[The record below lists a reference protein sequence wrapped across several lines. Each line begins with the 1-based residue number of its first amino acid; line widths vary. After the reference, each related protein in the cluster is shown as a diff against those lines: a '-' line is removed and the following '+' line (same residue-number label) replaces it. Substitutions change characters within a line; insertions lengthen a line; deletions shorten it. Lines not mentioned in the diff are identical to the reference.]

1 MVIFLQE
8 IVMQLFLWILRLID
22 GTMEIFSAIAGIT
35 DVTYQ
40 GQRVNIIEH
49 LAAQTQ
55 VGTIFWCV
63 FILAV
68 GLTAIFT
75 IVAIIKNMIANN
87 RNLSSIVGKFF
98 LALLG
103 TMAMLAV
110 VVLGILISNSVLVL
124 VSRIFQIENTTKLSN
139 SLFNAC
145 VGEGW
150 INGYSISEVD
160 VSTLTVRDIMGEYNT
175 AFLGIWPVSWQNDAM
190 IAPDKFL
197 YLPSLVASIG
207 VMIALLIAILN
218 LAKRVYEIIFLY
230 IVMPVSM
237 STLPL
242 DDGAKFKAWRETFIT
257 KIILAYGSVFSVNI
271 FILLLPIITKMH
283 IDGISGFGNGMFLI
297 FMIIGGA
304 MMIPAGQ
311 HLFAR
316 LFGQADDLHAG
327 GGFLRSAFYGGRI
340 ASALTIGAATKL
352 IRGVSHMVHHHGKG
366 KDNSKK
372 TGERGSDG
380 SEKYSEDKGSSSEQ
394 SEGESK

>member
-8 IVMQLFLWILRLID
+8 IVMQLFLWMLHLID

-40 GQRVNIIEH
+40 GQKVNIIEH
-49 LAAQTQ
+49 LAAQTS

-75 IVAIIKNMIANN
+75 IAAIVKNMIANN

-124 VSRIFQIENTTKLSN
+124 ISNIFRIENTTKLSN
-139 SLFNAC
+139 ALFNAC
-145 VGEGW
+145 VGDGW
-150 INGYSISEVD
+150 INGYSIAEVD
-160 VSTLTVRDIMGEYNT
+160 VSTLTVREIMGDYST
-175 AFLGIWPVSWQNDAM
+175 ALLGIWPVDWQNTGM
-190 IAPDKFL
+190 INPDKFL
-197 YLPSLVASIG
+197 YVPSLVASIG
-207 VMIALLIAILN
+207 VMLALLIAILN

-230 IVMPVSM
+230 IIMPISM

-242 DDGAKFKAWRETFIT
+242 DDGAKFKTWRETFIS
-257 KIILAYGSVFSVNI
+257 KIVLAYGSVFSVNI
-271 FILLLPIITKMH
+271 FILLLPVITKMR

-304 MMIPAGQ
+304 MMIPVGQ
-311 HLFAR
+311 EIFTR
-316 LFGQADDLHAG
+316 LFGNANDMHAG

-340 ASALTIGAATKL
+340 MSALTIGTATRF
-352 IRGVSHMVHHHGKG
+352 IRGVSHITHHNKG
-366 KDNSKK
+366 KNNTQKKENS
-372 TGERGSDG
+372 GSDG
-380 SEKYSEDKGSSSEQ
+380 SEKYSEDKGSSTEQ
-394 SEGESK
+394 KEGEST

>member
-8 IVMQLFLWILRLID
+8 ITMQLFLWMLRLID

-49 LAAQTQ
+49 LAAQTS

-63 FILAV
+63 FILSV

-75 IVAIIKNMIANN
+75 IAAVIKNMIANN

-124 VSRIFQIENTTKLSN
+124 ISRIFQIENSTKLSTA
-139 SLFNAC
+139 LFNAC
-145 VGEGW
+145 VGDGW
-150 INGYSISEVD
+150 INGYSIAEVD
-160 VSTLTVRDIMGEYNT
+160 VSSLTVREIMGDYST
-175 AFLGIWPVSWQNDAM
+175 ALLGIWPVDWQNTGM
-190 IAPDKFL
+190 INPDKFL
-197 YLPSLVASIG
+197 YFPSLVASIG
-207 VMIALLIAILN
+207 VMIALLIAVLN
-218 LAKRVYEIIFLY
+218 LAKRVYEILFLY
-230 IVMPVSM
+230 IIMPVSM

-242 DDGAKFKAWRETFIT
+242 DDGGKFKAWRESFIS
-257 KIILAYGSVFSVNI
+257 KIVLAYGSVFSVNI
-271 FILLLPIITKMH
+271 FILLLPIITKMR
-283 IDGISGFGNGMFLI
+283 IDGISGFGNNMFLI

-311 HLFAR
+311 EIFTR
-316 LFGQADDLHAG
+316 LFGNANDMHAG
-327 GGFLRSAFYGGRI
+327 GGFLRSAFYGSRI
-340 ASALTIGAATKL
+340 MSGLTLGTATRL
-352 IRGVSHMVHHHGKG
+352 IRGASHLSHHHRNRGNNK
-366 KDNSKK
+366 KNDN
-372 TGERGSDG
+372 DDNG
-380 SEKYSEDKGSSSEQ
+380 SEKYSEEKSDSAEKNDG
-394 SEGESK
+394 GET

>member
-8 IVMQLFLWILRLID
+8 ITMQLFLWMLRLID

-35 DVTYQ
+35 DVTFQ

-49 LAAQTQ
+49 LAAQTS

-75 IVAIIKNMIANN
+75 IVAVIKNMIANN

-124 VSRIFQIENTTKLSN
+124 ISRIFQIENSTKLSN
-139 SLFNAC
+139 ALFNAC
-145 VGEGW
+145 VGDGW
-150 INGYSISEVD
+150 INGYSIAEVD
-160 VSTLTVRDIMGEYNT
+160 VSSLTVREIMGDYST
-175 AFLGIWPVSWQNDAM
+175 AAFGIWPVDWQNTGM
-190 IAPDKFL
+190 INPDKFL
-197 YLPSLVASIG
+197 YFPSLVASVG

-218 LAKRVYEIIFLY
+218 LAKRIYEILFLY
-230 IVMPVSM
+230 IIMPISM

-242 DDGAKFKAWRETFIT
+242 DDGAKFKMWRETFIT
-257 KIILAYGSVFSVNI
+257 KIVLAYGSVFSVNI
-271 FILLLPIITKMH
+271 FVLLLPIITKMR
-283 IDGISGFGNGMFLI
+283 IDGISGFGNGMFMI

-316 LFGQADDLHAG
+316 LFGSADDLHAG

-340 ASALTIGAATKL
+340 ASALTIGAAAKL
-352 IRGVSHMVHHHGKG
+352 IRGVSHLGHHKKG
-366 KDNSKK
+366 KESNKKSDDGGDN
-372 TGERGSDG
+372 
-380 SEKYSEDKGSSSEQ
+380 SEKYSENNTASAEKTEGGGS
-394 SEGESK
+394 

>member
-8 IVMQLFLWILRLID
+8 IVMQLFLWMLHLID

-40 GQRVNIIEH
+40 GQKVNIIEH
-49 LAAQTQ
+49 LAAQTS

-75 IVAIIKNMIANN
+75 IAAIVKNMIANN

-124 VSRIFQIENTTKLSN
+124 ISNIFRIENTTKLSN
-139 SLFNAC
+139 ALFNAC
-145 VGEGW
+145 VGDGW
-150 INGYSISEVD
+150 INGYSIREVD
-160 VSTLTVRDIMGEYNT
+160 VSTLTVREIMGDYST
-175 AFLGIWPVSWQNDAM
+175 ALLGIWPVDWQNTGM
-190 IAPDKFL
+190 INPDKFL
-197 YLPSLVASIG
+197 YVPSLVASIG
-207 VMIALLIAILN
+207 VMLALLIAILN

-230 IVMPVSM
+230 IIMPISM

-242 DDGAKFKAWRETFIT
+242 DDGAKFKTWRETFIS
-257 KIILAYGSVFSVNI
+257 KIVLAYGSVFSVNI
-271 FILLLPIITKMH
+271 FILLLPVITKMR

-304 MMIPAGQ
+304 MMIPVGQ
-311 HLFAR
+311 EIFTR
-316 LFGQADDLHAG
+316 LFGNANDMHAG

-340 ASALTIGAATKL
+340 MSALTIGTATRF
-352 IRGVSHMVHHHGKG
+352 IRGVSHITHHNKG
-366 KDNSKK
+366 KNNTQKKENSD
-372 TGERGSDG
+372 SDG
-380 SEKYSEDKGSSSEQ
+380 SEKYSEDKGSSTEQ
-394 SEGESK
+394 KEGESK

>member
-8 IVMQLFLWILRLID
+8 ITMQLFLWMLRLID

-49 LAAQTQ
+49 LAAQTS

-75 IVAIIKNMIANN
+75 IAAVIKNMIANN

-124 VSRIFQIENTTKLSN
+124 ISRIFQIENSTKLSTA
-139 SLFNAC
+139 LFNAC
-145 VGEGW
+145 VGDGW
-150 INGYSISEVD
+150 INGYSIAEVD
-160 VSTLTVRDIMGEYNT
+160 VSTLTVREIMGDYST
-175 AFLGIWPVSWQNDAM
+175 ALLGIWPVDWQNTGM
-190 IAPDKFL
+190 INPDKFL
-197 YLPSLVASIG
+197 YFPSLVASVG
-207 VMIALLIAILN
+207 VMLALLIAILN

-230 IVMPVSM
+230 IVMPISM

-242 DDGAKFKAWRETFIT
+242 DDGAKFKVWRETFVS
-257 KIILAYGSVFSVNI
+257 KIVLAYGSVFSVNI
-271 FILLLPIITKMH
+271 FILLLPIITKMR
-283 IDGISGFGNGMFLI
+283 IDGITGFGNGMFLI

-304 MMIPAGQ
+304 MMIPVGQ
-311 HLFAR
+311 ELFTR
-316 LFGQADDLHAG
+316 LFGNANDMHAG

-340 ASALTIGAATKL
+340 ISALTFGTATR
-352 IRGVSHMVHHHGKG
+352 IVRGISHVSHRNKGKG
-366 KDNSKK
+366 NNNK
-372 TGERGSDG
+372 TESGSDG
-380 SEKYSEDKGSSSEQ
+380 SEKYSEEKSGTTDKT
-394 SEGESK
+394 EGGGTE

>member
-1 MVIFLQE
+1 MIIFLEE
-8 IVMQLFLWILRLID
+8 IVLQLFIWLLRLID
-22 GTMEIFSAIAGIT
+22 GIMEIFSAIAGVT
-35 DVTYQ
+35 DVTYH
-40 GQRVNIIEH
+40 GQKVNIIEH
-49 LAAQTQ
+49 LAAQTS

-75 IVAIIKNMIANN
+75 IAAIIKNMIANN
-87 RNLSSIVGKFF
+87 RNVSTIVGKFF

-124 VSRIFQIENTTKLSN
+124 VSRIFQLENTTRLS
-139 SLFNAC
+139 SALFNAC
-145 VGEGW
+145 VGDGW
-150 INGYSISEVD
+150 INGYSIAEVN
-160 VSTLTVRDIMGEYNT
+160 VSTLTVREVVGDYST
-175 AFLGIWPVSWQNDAM
+175 AAFGIWPVDWQNTGM
-190 IAPDKFL
+190 INPDKFL
-197 YLPSLVASIG
+197 YFPSLVASIG
-207 VMIALLIAILN
+207 IMIALLVAILN

-242 DDGAKFKAWRETFIT
+242 DDGARFKIWRETFIT
-257 KIILAYGSVFSVNI
+257 KIVLAYGSVFSVNV
-271 FILLLPIITKMH
+271 FVLLLPVITKMR

-352 IRGVSHMVHHHGKG
+352 MRGASHLAHRGKG
-366 KDNSKK
+366 KGKGNKEDNN
-372 TGERGSDG
+372 
-380 SEKYSEDKGSSSEQ
+380 EKYSEEKTGKAEQTEGGSE
-394 SEGESK
+394 E

>member
-8 IVMQLFLWILRLID
+8 ITMQLFLWMLRLID

-35 DVTYQ
+35 DVTFQ

-49 LAAQTQ
+49 LAAQTS

-75 IVAIIKNMIANN
+75 IVAVIKNMIANN

-110 VVLGILISNSVLVL
+110 VVLGILISDSVLVL
-124 VSRIFQIENTTKLSN
+124 ISQIFQIENSTKLSN
-139 SLFNAC
+139 ALFNAC
-145 VGEGW
+145 VGDGW
-150 INGYSISEVD
+150 VNGYSIAEVE
-160 VSTLTVRDIMGEYNT
+160 VSSLTVREIMGDYST
-175 AFLGIWPVSWQNDAM
+175 AAFGIWPVDWQNTGM
-190 IAPDKFL
+190 INPDKFL
-197 YLPSLVASIG
+197 YFPSLVASVG

-218 LAKRVYEIIFLY
+218 LAKRVYEILFLY
-230 IVMPVSM
+230 IIMPISM

-242 DDGAKFKAWRETFIT
+242 DDGAKFKMWRETFIT
-257 KIILAYGSVFSVNI
+257 KIVIAYGSVFSVNI
-271 FILLLPIITKMH
+271 FVLLLPIITKMR

-316 LFGQADDLHAG
+316 LFGSADDLHAG
-327 GGFLRSAFYGGRI
+327 GGFLRSAFYGSRI
-340 ASALTIGAATKL
+340 ASALTLGAATKL
-352 IRGVSHMVHHHGKG
+352 IRGVSHATHRNKN
-366 KDNSKK
+366 KNNTKK
-372 TGERGSDG
+372 TEEGGGDG
-380 SEKYSEDKGSSSEQ
+380 SEKYSDEQ
-394 SEGESK
+394 SETKNE

>member
-1 MVIFLQE
+1 MIIFLEE
-8 IVMQLFLWILRLID
+8 IVLQLFIWLLRLID

-35 DVTYQ
+35 DVTYH
-40 GQRVNIIEH
+40 GQKVNIIEH
-49 LAAQTQ
+49 LAAQTS

-75 IVAIIKNMIANN
+75 IAAIIKNMITNN
-87 RNLSSIVGKFF
+87 RNISTIVGKFF

-110 VVLGILISNSVLVL
+110 VVLGILVSNSVLVL
-124 VSRIFQIENTTKLSN
+124 VSRIFQLENTTKLS
-139 SLFNAC
+139 SALFNAC
-145 VGEGW
+145 VGDGW
-150 INGYSISEVD
+150 INGYSIAEVD
-160 VSTLTVRDIMGEYNT
+160 VSTLTVREVVGEYNT
-175 AFLGIWPVSWQNDAM
+175 AAFGIWPIDWQNTGM
-190 IAPDKFL
+190 INPDEFL
-197 YLPSLVASIG
+197 YFPSLVASIG
-207 VMIALLIAILN
+207 IMIALLVAILN

-237 STLPL
+237 STIPL
-242 DDGAKFKAWRETFIT
+242 DDGARFKIWRETFIT
-257 KIILAYGSVFSVNI
+257 KIVLAYGSVFSVNI
-271 FILLLPIITKMH
+271 FVLLLPVITKMR

-352 IRGVSHMVHHHGKG
+352 IRGASRIAHRGKG
-366 KDNSKK
+366 KGKNSGGDN
-372 TGERGSDG
+372 
-380 SEKYSEDKGSSSEQ
+380 SEKYSEEKSGNSGQAEGGSEA
-394 SEGESK
+394 

>member
-8 IVMQLFLWILRLID
+8 ITMQLFLWMLRLID

-35 DVTYQ
+35 DVTYL

-49 LAAQTQ
+49 LAAQTS

-75 IVAIIKNMIANN
+75 IAAVIKNMIANN

-124 VSRIFQIENTTKLSN
+124 ISRIFQIENSTKLSTA
-139 SLFNAC
+139 LFNAC
-145 VGEGW
+145 VGDGW
-150 INGYSISEVD
+150 INGYSIAEVD
-160 VSTLTVRDIMGEYNT
+160 VSTLTVREIMGDYST
-175 AFLGIWPVSWQNDAM
+175 ALLGIWPVDWQNTGM
-190 IAPDKFL
+190 INPDKFL
-197 YLPSLVASIG
+197 YFPSLVASIG
-207 VMIALLIAILN
+207 VMLALLIAILN

-230 IVMPVSM
+230 IIMPISM

-242 DDGAKFKAWRETFIT
+242 DDGAKFKVWRETFVS
-257 KIILAYGSVFSVNI
+257 KIVLAYGSVFSVNI
-271 FILLLPIITKMH
+271 FILLLPIITKMR

-304 MMIPAGQ
+304 MMIPVGQ
-311 HLFAR
+311 ELFTR
-316 LFGQADDLHAG
+316 LFGNANDMHAG

-340 ASALTIGAATKL
+340 ISALTFGTATR
-352 IRGVSHMVHHHGKG
+352 IVRGISHVSHRNKGKG
-366 KDNSKK
+366 NNNK
-372 TGERGSDG
+372 TESGSDG
-380 SEKYSEDKGSSSEQ
+380 SEKYSEENSGTTEKT
-394 SEGESK
+394 EGGGTE

>member
-1 MVIFLQE
+1 MIIFLEE
-8 IVMQLFLWILRLID
+8 IVLQLFIWLLRLID
-22 GTMEIFSAIAGIT
+22 GTMEIFSAIAGVT
-35 DVTYQ
+35 DVTYH
-40 GQRVNIIEH
+40 GQKVNIIEH
-49 LAAQTQ
+49 LAAQTS

-75 IVAIIKNMIANN
+75 IAAIIKNMITNN
-87 RNLSSIVGKFF
+87 RNISTIVGKFF

-110 VVLGILISNSVLVL
+110 VVLGILIANSVLVL
-124 VSRIFQIENTTKLSN
+124 VSRIFQLENTTKLS
-139 SLFNAC
+139 SALFNAC
-145 VGEGW
+145 VGDGW
-150 INGYSISEVD
+150 INGYSIAEVD
-160 VSTLTVRDIMGEYNT
+160 VSTLTVREVVGDYNT
-175 AFLGIWPVSWQNDAM
+175 AAFGIWPVDWQNTGM
-190 IAPDKFL
+190 INPDEFL
-197 YLPSLVASIG
+197 YFPSLVASIG
-207 VMIALLIAILN
+207 IMIALLVAILN

-242 DDGAKFKAWRETFIT
+242 DDGARFKIWRETFIT
-257 KIILAYGSVFSVNI
+257 KIVLAYGSVFSVNI
-271 FILLLPIITKMH
+271 FVLLLPVITKMR
-283 IDGISGFGNGMFLI
+283 IDGISGFGNGMFII

-352 IRGVSHMVHHHGKG
+352 IRGASHIAHRGKG
-366 KDNSKK
+366 KSRGGKEDNN
-372 TGERGSDG
+372 
-380 SEKYSEDKGSSSEQ
+380 EKYSEEKTGNSEQ
-394 SEGESK
+394 TEGGSGE

>member
-8 IVMQLFLWILRLID
+8 IVMQLFLWMLHLID

-40 GQRVNIIEH
+40 GQKVNIIEH
-49 LAAQTQ
+49 LAAQTS

-75 IVAIIKNMIANN
+75 IAAIVKNMIANN

-124 VSRIFQIENTTKLSN
+124 ISNIFRIENTTKLSN
-139 SLFNAC
+139 ALFNAC
-145 VGEGW
+145 VGDGW
-150 INGYSISEVD
+150 INGYSIAEVD
-160 VSTLTVRDIMGEYNT
+160 VSTLTVREIMGDYST
-175 AFLGIWPVSWQNDAM
+175 ALLGIWPVDWQNTGM
-190 IAPDKFL
+190 INPDKFL
-197 YLPSLVASIG
+197 YVPSLVASIG
-207 VMIALLIAILN
+207 VMLALLIAILN

-230 IVMPVSM
+230 IIMPISM

-242 DDGAKFKAWRETFIT
+242 DDGAKFKTWRETFIS
-257 KIILAYGSVFSVNI
+257 KIVLAYGSVFSVNI
-271 FILLLPIITKMH
+271 FILLLPVITKMR

-304 MMIPAGQ
+304 MMIPVGQ
-311 HLFAR
+311 EIFTR
-316 LFGQADDLHAG
+316 LFGNANDMHAG

-340 ASALTIGAATKL
+340 MSALTIGTATRF
-352 IRGVSHMVHHHGKG
+352 IRGVSHITHHNKG
-366 KDNSKK
+366 KNNTQKKENS
-372 TGERGSDG
+372 GSDG
-380 SEKYSEDKGSSSEQ
+380 SEKYSEDKGSSTEQ
-394 SEGESK
+394 KEGESK

>member
-1 MVIFLQE
+1 MIIFLE
-8 IVMQLFLWILRLID
+8 ELVLQLFIWLLRLID
-22 GTMEIFSAIAGIT
+22 GTMEIFSAIAGVT
-35 DVTYQ
+35 DVTYH
-40 GQRVNIIEH
+40 GQKVNIIEH
-49 LAAQTQ
+49 LAAQTS

-75 IVAIIKNMIANN
+75 IAAIIKNMITNN
-87 RNLSSIVGKFF
+87 RNISTIVGKFF

-110 VVLGILISNSVLVL
+110 VVLGILITNSVLVL
-124 VSRIFQIENTTKLSN
+124 VSRIFQLENTTKLS
-139 SLFNAC
+139 SALFNAC
-145 VGEGW
+145 VGDGW
-150 INGYSISEVD
+150 INGYSVAEVD
-160 VSTLTVRDIMGEYNT
+160 VSTLTVREVVGDYST
-175 AFLGIWPVSWQNDAM
+175 AAFGIWPIDWQNTGM
-190 IAPDKFL
+190 IDPDKFL
-197 YLPSLVASIG
+197 YFPSLVASIG
-207 VMIALLIAILN
+207 IMIALLVAILN

-242 DDGAKFKAWRETFIT
+242 DDGARFKIWRETFIT
-257 KIILAYGSVFSVNI
+257 KIVLAYGSVFSVNV
-271 FILLLPIITKMH
+271 FVLLLPVITKMR
-283 IDGISGFGNGMFLI
+283 IDGISGFGNGMFII

-352 IRGVSHMVHHHGKG
+352 IRGASHIGHRGKG
-366 KDNSKK
+366 KGKGGKEEDNN
-372 TGERGSDG
+372 
-380 SEKYSEDKGSSSEQ
+380 EKYSEEKTGNSEQ
-394 SEGESK
+394 TEGGSGE

>member
-8 IVMQLFLWILRLID
+8 ITMQLFLWMLRLID

-49 LAAQTQ
+49 LAAQTS

-75 IVAIIKNMIANN
+75 IAAVIKNMIANN

-124 VSRIFQIENTTKLSN
+124 ISRIFQIENSTKLSTA
-139 SLFNAC
+139 LFNAC
-145 VGEGW
+145 VGDGW
-150 INGYSISEVD
+150 INGYSIAEVD
-160 VSTLTVRDIMGEYNT
+160 VSTLTVREIMGDYST
-175 AFLGIWPVSWQNDAM
+175 ALLGIWPVDWQNTGM
-190 IAPDKFL
+190 INPDKFL
-197 YLPSLVASIG
+197 YFPSLVASVG
-207 VMIALLIAILN
+207 VMLALLIAILN

-230 IVMPVSM
+230 IVMPISM

-242 DDGAKFKAWRETFIT
+242 DDGAKFKVWRETFVS
-257 KIILAYGSVFSVNI
+257 KIVLAYGSVFSVNI
-271 FILLLPIITKMH
+271 FILLLPIITKMR

-304 MMIPAGQ
+304 MMIPVGQ
-311 HLFAR
+311 ELFTR
-316 LFGQADDLHAG
+316 LFGNANDMHAG

-340 ASALTIGAATKL
+340 ISALTFGTATR
-352 IRGVSHMVHHHGKG
+352 IVRGISHVSHRNKGKG
-366 KDNSKK
+366 NNNK
-372 TGERGSDG
+372 TESGSDG
-380 SEKYSEDKGSSSEQ
+380 SEKYSEENSGTTEKT
-394 SEGESK
+394 EGGGTE

>member
-8 IVMQLFLWILRLID
+8 ITMQLFLWMLRLID

-49 LAAQTQ
+49 LAAQTS

-75 IVAIIKNMIANN
+75 IAAVIKNMIANN

-124 VSRIFQIENTTKLSN
+124 ISRIFQIENSTKLSTA
-139 SLFNAC
+139 LFNAC
-145 VGEGW
+145 VGDGW
-150 INGYSISEVD
+150 INGYSIAEVD
-160 VSTLTVRDIMGEYNT
+160 VSTLTVREIMGDYST
-175 AFLGIWPVSWQNDAM
+175 ALLGIWPVDWQNTGM
-190 IAPDKFL
+190 INPDKFL
-197 YLPSLVASIG
+197 YFPSLVASVG
-207 VMIALLIAILN
+207 VMLALLIAILN

-230 IVMPVSM
+230 IVMPISM

-242 DDGAKFKAWRETFIT
+242 DDGAKFKVWRETFVS
-257 KIILAYGSVFSVNI
+257 KIVLAYGSVFSVNI
-271 FILLLPIITKMH
+271 FILLLPIITKMR

-304 MMIPAGQ
+304 MMIPVGQ
-311 HLFAR
+311 ELFTR
-316 LFGQADDLHAG
+316 LFGNANDMHAG

-340 ASALTIGAATKL
+340 ISALTFGTATR
-352 IRGVSHMVHHHGKG
+352 IVRGISHVSHRNKGKG
-366 KDNSKK
+366 NNNK
-372 TGERGSDG
+372 TESGSDG
-380 SEKYSEDKGSSSEQ
+380 SEKYSEEKSGTTDKT
-394 SEGESK
+394 EGGETE

>member
-1 MVIFLQE
+1 MVIFLEE
-8 IVMQLFLWILRLID
+8 ITIQLFIWMLRLID
-22 GTMEIFSAIAGIT
+22 GIMEIFSAIAGIT

-75 IVAIIKNMIANN
+75 IVAIIKNMITNN

-124 VSRIFQIENTTKLSN
+124 VSRIFQFENTAKVSEP
-139 SLFNAC
+139 LFNAC
-145 VGEGW
+145 VGDGW
-150 INGYSISEVD
+150 LNGYSIAEAD
-160 VSTLTVRDIMGEYNT
+160 VSKLTVNKLLGDYDTT
-175 AFLGIWPVSWQNDAM
+175 AFGIWPTAWQKNGM
-190 IAPDKFL
+190 IDPDKFL
-197 YLPSLVASIG
+197 YFPSMVASIG
-207 VMIALLIAILN
+207 VMISLLIAVLN
-218 LAKRVYEIIFLY
+218 LAKRVYEIIFMY
-230 IVMPVSM
+230 IVMPASL

-242 DDGAKFKAWRETFIT
+242 DDGARFKVWRETFIT
-257 KIILAYGSVFSVNI
+257 KMVIAYGSVFSVNI
-271 FILLLPIITKMH
+271 FALLLPVITKMSV
-283 IDGISGFGNGMFLI
+283 DGISDFGNGLFII
-297 FMIIGGA
+297 FIIIGGA
-304 MMIPAGQ
+304 MTIPASQ

-316 LFGQADDLHAG
+316 LFGQADDMNAG

-340 ASALTIGAATKL
+340 AGGITIGVISKL
-352 IRGVSHMVHHHGKG
+352 IRGAVNLAK
-366 KDNSKK
+366 KSKERNESGQTSDRK
-372 TGERGSDG
+372 TED
-380 SEKYSEDKGSSSEQ
+380 KYSESSS
-394 SEGESK
+394 SS

>member
-8 IVMQLFLWILRLID
+8 ITMQLFLWMLRLID

-49 LAAQTQ
+49 LAAQTS

-63 FILAV
+63 FILSV

-75 IVAIIKNMIANN
+75 IAAVIKNMIANN

-124 VSRIFQIENTTKLSN
+124 ISRIFQIENSTKLSTP
-139 SLFNAC
+139 LFNAC
-145 VGEGW
+145 VGDGW
-150 INGYSISEVD
+150 INGYSIAEVD
-160 VSTLTVRDIMGEYNT
+160 VSSLTVREIMGDYST
-175 AFLGIWPVSWQNDAM
+175 ALLGIWPVDWQNTGM
-190 IAPDKFL
+190 INPDKFL
-197 YLPSLVASIG
+197 YFPSLVASIG
-207 VMIALLIAILN
+207 VMLALLIAILN

-230 IVMPVSM
+230 IVMPISM

-242 DDGAKFKAWRETFIT
+242 DDGAKFKVWRETFVS
-257 KIILAYGSVFSVNI
+257 KIVLAYGSVFSVNI
-271 FILLLPIITKMH
+271 FILLLPIITKMR

-304 MMIPAGQ
+304 MMIPVGQ
-311 HLFAR
+311 ELFTR
-316 LFGQADDLHAG
+316 LFGNANDMHAG

-340 ASALTIGAATKL
+340 ISALTFGTATR
-352 IRGVSHMVHHHGKG
+352 IVRGISHVSHRNKGKG
-366 KDNSKK
+366 NNNK
-372 TGERGSDG
+372 TESGSDG
-380 SEKYSEDKGSSSEQ
+380 SEKYSEEKSGTTDKT
-394 SEGESK
+394 EGGGTE

>member
-8 IVMQLFLWILRLID
+8 IVMQLFLWMLHLID

-40 GQRVNIIEH
+40 GQKVNIIEH
-49 LAAQTQ
+49 LAAQTS

-75 IVAIIKNMIANN
+75 IAAIVKNMIANN

-124 VSRIFQIENTTKLSN
+124 ISNIFRIENTTKLSN
-139 SLFNAC
+139 ALFNAC
-145 VGEGW
+145 VGDGW
-150 INGYSISEVD
+150 INGYSIAEVD
-160 VSTLTVRDIMGEYNT
+160 VSTLTVREIMGDYST
-175 AFLGIWPVSWQNDAM
+175 ALLGIWPVDWQNTGM
-190 IAPDKFL
+190 INPDKFL
-197 YLPSLVASIG
+197 YVPSLVASIG
-207 VMIALLIAILN
+207 VMLALLIAILN

-230 IVMPVSM
+230 IIMPISM

-242 DDGAKFKAWRETFIT
+242 DDGAKFKTWRETFIS
-257 KIILAYGSVFSVNI
+257 KIVLAYGSVFSVNI
-271 FILLLPIITKMH
+271 FILLLPVITKMR

-304 MMIPAGQ
+304 MMIPVGQ
-311 HLFAR
+311 EIFTR
-316 LFGQADDLHAG
+316 LFGNANDMHAG

-340 ASALTIGAATKL
+340 MSALTIGTATRF
-352 IRGVSHMVHHHGKG
+352 IRGVSHITHHNKG
-366 KDNSKK
+366 KNNTQKKENSD
-372 TGERGSDG
+372 SDG
-380 SEKYSEDKGSSSEQ
+380 SEKYSEDKGSSTEQ
-394 SEGESK
+394 KEGESK